1 MPCSL
6 IVLLLLMCHKSES
19 IAEPKSIPSV
29 SPPAVV
35 AIMTRRSA
43 SRVVGVASTT
53 ATTLISIRHCLL
65 AALLLT
71 LTSTSN
77 AQTVKINVFTA
88 KSPQVGINGGFNV
101 QTSGALTNLTGLTY
115 RDTYPISD
123 VFSNNQNALALNWN
137 ALGVI
142 GESTMLVDEYEVTA
156 ENITL
161 LDLESCRQF
170 LDDLDEAATSYYRF
184 DSMLKNTT
192 AFIGVDNDRW
202 LVLLPR
208 GYRVNEQIM
217 GYGTVYANNTA
228 FAMDGVPAMSLIG
241 TRRGSCG
248 IRWVP
253 NGAAVGS
260 AQSIL
265 IEFGEPGAVGSTII
279 TPNATGV
286 QTNTTTTTNTTTLP
300 KTNSTNTTVAASTA
314 PSAVGMT
321 CNVGWSSLVGAGVTA
336 WLVLSSSSF

>member
-1 MPCSL
+1 
-6 IVLLLLMCHKSES
+6 
-19 IAEPKSIPSV
+19 
-29 SPPAVV
+29 
-35 AIMTRRSA
+35 MTLRTA

-53 ATTLISIRHCLL
+53 TAITSTSIRHCLQHYLVPL

-71 LTSTSN
+71 LTSTGN
-77 AQTVKINVFTA
+77 AQTVKVNVFTA

-115 RDTYPISD
+115 RDTYPISN
-123 VFSNNQNALALNWN
+123 VFDDNQNALALNWN

-156 ENITL
+156 ENITV
-161 LDLESCRQF
+161 LDVEGCRQF
-170 LDDLDEAATSYYRF
+170 LDDLDEAATGYYRF

-192 AFIGVDNDRW
+192 AFIGVDNGRW

-253 NGAAVGS
+253 NGAAVSS
-260 AQSIL
+260 AQTIL
-265 IEFGEPGAVGSTII
+265 IEFGEPGAVGGSTIF

-286 QTNTTTTTNTTTLP
+286 QTTNVTRTNITTLPTTTATNTTN
-300 KTNSTNTTVAASTA
+300 NSTTSA
-314 PSAVGMT
+314 AVGPT
-321 CNVGWSSLVGAGVTA
+321 FNNVGWSSLVGAGVTTA
-336 WLVLSSSSF
+336 WLLLLSSSWF